1 MTNTTKQFP
10 TADESLAAARLQN
23 AARYARV
30 ERVVAQ
36 TTDGRPAR
44 VVVVCSV
51 EGCSTERECA
61 VQDLFQVHRCVAHQ
75 DAAVRSARAGRA
87 KKRTTSL
94 KGRIA
99 QLEAELARVT
109 ADDEAETEE

>member
-1 MTNTTKQFP
+1 MTSTIKQFP

-51 EGCSTERECA
+51 EGCSAERECA
-61 VQDLFQVHRCVAHQ
+61 VQDLFQVHRCIAHQ

-99 QLEAELARVT
+99 ELESQLARLEGER
-109 ADDEAETEE
+109 DETEE